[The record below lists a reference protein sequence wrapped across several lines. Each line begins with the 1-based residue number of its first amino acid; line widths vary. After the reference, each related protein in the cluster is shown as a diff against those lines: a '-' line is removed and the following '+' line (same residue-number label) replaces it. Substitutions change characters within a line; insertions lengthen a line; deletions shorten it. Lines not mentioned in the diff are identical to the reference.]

1 MKTMRRFSVQPLLP
15 RLFFQPVFWIW
26 ATILLSI
33 LVTGSVSW
41 LRFRQQ
47 QAFQLATTKLESIRL
62 ARIDLS
68 KGFLYTTLPQSP
80 DSPFNQDQGLALL
93 QQGITTLDQ
102 TLIDLGPEALELA
115 GSFRTSVN
123 TFQNTLTDWNM
134 APIPLPGQTTKLRI
148 AFFDLESQADL
159 VDMQTQ
165 QSLNRLS
172 VRLDTEFV
180 VALAIS
186 AFMLA
191 GICGIVFLSSRA
203 RRDSEAAQRESEER
217 FRAIIENSAAGYFR
231 IGVDERFQY
240 VNNAW
245 LKMHGY
251 SSADE
256 IIGKHFSVT
265 HVEADLER
273 SKRVVASTLIGE
285 SIPPDEFTRRC
296 KDGTTGYHT
305 FSVNPVRQGGKII
318 GLEGFLV
325 DITERKHAEEALHL
339 SEERFK
345 AIASNTPDHILIQD
359 LLLKYTF
366 VINPQ
371 LGLTEEDMI
380 GKTDYDFLP
389 KEEADQLTQIK
400 TQVLESG
407 KPMQFETSLISK
419 SGKPEYF
426 DGIYMPKFDVGGRVD
441 GLIGYFRNVTE
452 HKLAEEKVAASQK
465 FLQDFTDNSTSPIY
479 ALDSAGRFLL
489 INRSLESLL
498 GVPRETLIGKTREE
512 ILPPEV
518 AAAHRANDLKVI
530 EERRPITFEEE
541 INQPD
546 GNHTYISVKF
556 PFFDLSGNLY
566 GIGGISSDITERVLV
581 EEKLQQS
588 EHNLAE
594 AERISHT
601 GSWVYDVAS
610 DTASWSE
617 NMFRIFDVDPAI
629 PKELVFR
636 HFVENLVHPSDQ
648 EKVLSVFQDA
658 LAGKKPY
665 DLEYRIIKRNGS
677 IRDVHALAETV
688 RDENG
693 KAVRLIGKA
702 EDITERKQ
710 AEEKAAEQMEELRR
724 WYDATLGRETR
735 VLELK
740 REVNKLLEEAGL
752 PPRYS
757 STDEEN
763 S

>member
-1 MKTMRRFSVQPLLP
+1 MKTMQRFSVQPLLP
-15 RLFFQPVFWIW
+15 RFFFQPVFWVW

-47 QAFQLATTKLESIRL
+47 QVVLLATTKLESIRL

-80 DSPFNQDQGLALL
+80 DSPFNQDQGLTLL

-115 GSFRTSVN
+115 GSFRASVK

-172 VRLDTEFV
+172 VRLDTEFI

-191 GICGIVFLSSRA
+191 GICGIVFLSNRA
-203 RRDSEAAQRESEER
+203 RRDSEDAQRESEER

-273 SKRVVASTLIGE
+273 SKRVVESTLIGE

-325 DITERKHAEEALHL
+325 DITERKHAEEALRL

-371 LGLTEEDMI
+371 LGLTEKDMV

-407 KPMQFETSLISK
+407 KPKHFETSLISK

-426 DGIYMPKFDVGGRVD
+426 DGIYMPKFNVGGRVD

-452 HKLAEEKVAASQK
+452 RVQAEKTLQESEARLVQAQAIAHVGNWELDLANKTMWVSAEASR
-465 FLQDFTDNSTSPIY
+465 IY
-479 ALDSAGRFLL
+479 GLERSA
-489 INRSLESLL
+489 
-498 GVPRETLIGKTREE
+498 P
-512 ILPPEV
+512 ILPLELIQRVPLAVERPRLD
-518 AAAHRANDLKVI
+518 AALATLLEKRGQYDEEFRIERVNDHVRRFVHSIAHLECDANDQPVKVI
-530 EERRPITFEEE
+530 GVI
-541 INQPD
+541 Q
-546 GNHTYISVKF
+546 
-556 PFFDLSGNLY
+556 
-566 GIGGISSDITERVLV
+566 
-581 EEKLQQS
+581 
-588 EHNLAE
+588 
-594 AERISHT
+594 
-601 GSWVYDVAS
+601 
-610 DTASWSE
+610 
-617 NMFRIFDVDPAI
+617 
-629 PKELVFR
+629 
-636 HFVENLVHPSDQ
+636 
-648 EKVLSVFQDA
+648 
-658 LAGKKPY
+658 
-665 DLEYRIIKRNGS
+665 
-677 IRDVHALAETV
+677 
-688 RDENG
+688 
-693 KAVRLIGKA
+693 
-702 EDITERKQ
+702 DITERKQ
-710 AEEKAAEQMEELRR
+710 AEEVLQSREEILRLFIEHTPASIAMFDREMKYLANSHRFLADYHLGDQVLIGRSHYEVFPDIPERWKEIHNHCLAGAIEKCEKDSFPRADGSIDWVHWEIYPWKDNEGKIGGIIMFTEVITERVKAEEKVTEQMKELRR

-740 REVNKLLEEAGL
+740 TEVNKLLGEAGL
-752 PPRYS
+752 PHRYP
-757 STDEEN
+757 STGSETP
-763 S
+763 